1 MAVRRSLRLQGK
13 KNFSR
18 VYKEGSVV
26 RSDYVVVYFLPASEQ
41 KVAVVVSKRFG
52 NAVKRNRIRRLLLEA
67 WQENH
72 DHLPS
77 GYYIIL
83 PRSSLLSVEENV
95 WRNKVKELFH
105 EWQSASGKNSPHCS
119 AVL

>member
-1 MAVRRSLRLQGK
+1 M
-13 KNFSR
+13 
-18 VYKEGSVV
+18 V

-52 NAVKRNRIRRLLLEA
+52 TAVRRNRIRRLLLEA

-83 PRSSLLSVEENV
+83 PRSSVLSVEENV
-95 WRNKVKELFH
+95 WRSKAKELFH
-105 EWQSASGKNSPHCS
+105 EWQWASGKNSPHCS

>member
-13 KNFSR
+13 KNFL

-52 NAVKRNRIRRLLLEA
+52 NAVSVTAYEGYCWKRGRRTMTTAFWLLHYSA
-67 WQENH
+67 
-72 DHLPS
+72 
-77 GYYIIL
+77 
-83 PRSSLLSVEENV
+83 RSSLLSVEENV
-95 WRNKVKELFH
+95 WRSKVKVLFH
-105 EWQSASGKNSPHCS
+105 EWQWASGKNSPHCS

>member
-1 MAVRRSLRLQGK
+1 LQGK

-52 NAVKRNRIRRLLLEA
+52 NAVRRNRIRRLLLEA

-95 WRNKVKELFH
+95 WRSKVKVLFH
-105 EWQSASGKNSPHCS
+105 EWQWASGKNSPHCS

>member
-1 MAVRRSLRLQGK
+1 MQGK
-13 KNFSR
+13 KSFSR

-52 NAVKRNRIRRLLLEA
+52 NAVRRNRIRRLLLEA

-95 WRNKVKELFH
+95 WRSKVKELFH
-105 EWQSASGKNSPHCS
+105 EWQWASGKNSPHCS